1 MSKFAIIGA
10 GCRSEFFIRLG
21 QLIPEK
27 FELIGAVVRN
37 SERAATLQADYGIAI
52 FESISALLQFD
63 KPDFVVVAVSW
74 AANPDVVKEF
84 VSAGIPVL
92 CETPPAPDAQA
103 LRKLWAAVGESD
115 LVQVAEQYLYLP
127 GHAARLTA
135 IGQEAIGKP
144 TSVEVSSTHGYHAVS
159 IARGYLKAGFESTTV
174 HAHNFSAP
182 LIDPLSREGWNED
195 LSARDR
201 TTTIATIDFGQG
213 KSAIYN
219 FVENQWHNQLRRRR
233 IVIRGSAGEIV
244 DDTLIALTDGPI
256 IVESEFRR
264 YQLGH
269 DLNLDGFDTEHIS
282 LNGRVI
288 YMNPFVGLRLMDEE
302 IAIGTML
309 VRMAHWIA
317 GTDTAP
323 YPLREACQDH
333 LISLAIDDSAL
344 RGIPVTTEREKWAI

>member
-1 MSKFAIIGA
+1 
-10 GCRSEFFIRLG
+10 
-21 QLIPEK
+21 
-27 FELIGAVVRN
+27 
-37 SERAATLQADYGIAI
+37 
-52 FESISALLQFD
+52 
-63 KPDFVVVAVSW
+63 
-74 AANPDVVKEF
+74 
-84 VSAGIPVL
+84 
-92 CETPPAPDAQA
+92 
-103 LRKLWAAVGESD
+103 
-115 LVQVAEQYLYLP
+115 VQVAEQYLYLP

-159 IARGYLKAGFESTTV
+159 IARGYLRAGFEPTTV
-174 HAHNFSAP
+174 NAHNFSAP
-182 LIDPLSREGWNED
+182 LIDPLSREGWNDD

-201 TTTIATIDFGQG
+201 VTTIATIDFGGG

-282 LNGRVI
+282 LNGRVV

-302 IAIGTML
+302 IAIATML

-333 LISLAIDDSAL
+333 LISLAIDESAL
-344 RGIPVTTEREKWAI
+344 RGVPVTTERELWTL